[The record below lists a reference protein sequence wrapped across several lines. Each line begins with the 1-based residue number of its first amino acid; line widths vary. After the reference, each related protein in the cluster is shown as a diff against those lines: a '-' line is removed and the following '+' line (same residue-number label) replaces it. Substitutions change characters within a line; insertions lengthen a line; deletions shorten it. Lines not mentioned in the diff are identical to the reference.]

1 MTCHSSAFWKFCAL
15 DESTVQDALAP
26 SPPPPE
32 KLIFGADVYPLP
44 PETNVMAVTAPPPEM
59 VAVADAPLPPPP
71 ENDIVGAEVYP
82 VPPLVME
89 KVEDIV
95 AGPHSALQDAG
106 GDDKLRKFLDAQKF
120 THILRITS
128 GNVEGV
134 MFVL

>member
-15 DESTVQDALAP
+15 DESTVQNAAAP
-26 SPPPPE
+26 PSE

-44 PETNVMAVTAPPPEM
+44 PETNVIAVTAPPPEM

-82 VPPLVME
+82 VPPLVMV

-95 AGPHSALQDAG
+95 TGPHSALQDVG
-106 GDDKLRKFLDAQKF
+106 GDDKLWKFSDAQKF
-120 THILRITS
+120 THNLRIT
-128 GNVEGV
+128 
-134 MFVL
+134 